1 MIATLAHV
9 VFGLISAL
17 SVMIHPILPILTSL
31 LFIIYEL
38 DEEWRL
44 DDEAY
49 DELKE
54 YMVGVTI
61 GITIMLIRINLL

>member
-9 VFGLISAL
+9 VFGLISVL

-38 DEEWRL
+38 DEEWHL

-61 GITIMLIRINLL
+61 GIAIMLIRINLL